1 MGLISL
7 FRSKAKQ
14 VKETSAWVEIPSVRV
29 CECVLCAYF
38 VFTNPTMA
46 QACFIN
52 IKDAA
57 SRSRSDWMAPRAG
70 AYKWDGVKNERCH
83 G

>member
-46 QACFIN
+46 QKCLIN
-52 IKDAA
+52 INDVGEPFA
-57 SRSRSDWMAPRAG
+57 S
-70 AYKWDGVKNERCH
+70 
-83 G
+83 

>member
-38 VFTNPTMA
+38 VFTNPTTA
-46 QACFIN
+46 KVWLIIITDVAR
-52 IKDAA
+52 
-57 SRSRSDWMAPRAG
+57 RSRADWLAYRQLRKG
-70 AYKWDGVKNERCH
+70 A
-83 G
+83 

>member
-29 CECVLCAYF
+29 CECVVCAYF
-38 VFTNPTMA
+38 VFTYPTMV
-46 QACFIN
+46 QKGLIN
-52 IKDAA
+52 INDVA
-57 SRSRSDWMAPRAG
+57 SRSRADWMAYEEG
-70 AYKWDGVKNERCH
+70 AVTRKA
-83 G
+83 

>member
-29 CECVLCAYF
+29 CECALCAYF
-38 VFTNPTMA
+38 VFTNPTTA
-46 QACFIN
+46 KVWFIN
-52 IKDAA
+52 INDVAR
-57 SRSRSDWMAPRAG
+57 RSRADWLEYRQL
-70 AYKWDGVKNERCH
+70 RR
-83 G
+83 

>member
-14 VKETSAWVEIPSVRV
+14 VKETRAWVEIPSVRV

-38 VFTNPTMA
+38 VFTNPTMV
-46 QACFIN
+46 QNCLIN
-52 IKDAA
+52 INDVA
-57 SRSRSDWMAPRAG
+57 SRSRADWMA
-70 AYKWDGVKNERCH
+70 
-83 G
+83 

>member
-29 CECVLCAYF
+29 CVCVLCAYF
-38 VFTNPTMA
+38 AFTNPTKA
-46 QACFIN
+46 QALF
-52 IKDAA
+52 
-57 SRSRSDWMAPRAG
+57 
-70 AYKWDGVKNERCH
+70 H
-83 G
+83 